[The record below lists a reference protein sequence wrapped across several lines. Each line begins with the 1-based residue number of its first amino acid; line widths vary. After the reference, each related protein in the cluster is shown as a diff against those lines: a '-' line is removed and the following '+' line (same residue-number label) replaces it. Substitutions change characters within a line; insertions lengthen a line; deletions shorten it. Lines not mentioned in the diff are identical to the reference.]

1 MKMKKNNFK
10 QVLFVGYVKNIFEND
25 DEKASDHCRIT
36 GKFRGAAHW
45 SCNINLHLEQLNNFL

>member
-25 DEKASDHCRIT
+25 DKKASDHCLIT
-36 GKFRGAAHW
+36 GTFRGAAHW
-45 SCNINLHLEQLNNFL
+45 SCNINLHLK

>member
-45 SCNINLHLEQLNNFL
+45 SCNINLHLE